1 MEKLEMIVDVV
12 LNFPFQMVNLV
23 NVILNQR
30 ISVVQNGASVVVIQ
44 SIVIAQLALTTGFWA
59 NDGMLYFHVP
69 WKFQYL
75 V

>member
-44 SIVIAQLALTTGFWA
+44 SIVIAQLALTTSFWA